1 MRPAGTSGE
10 APPWRPTSN
19 PPTECSGS
27 GQMVQATGRKPWQ
40 RRDVDHIESAA
51 DLVDKMIDEATAICQ
66 RLDSLVSPR

>member
-1 MRPAGTSGE
+1 
-10 APPWRPTSN
+10 
-19 PPTECSGS
+19 
-27 GQMVQATGRKPWQ
+27 MVQATGRKPWQ